1 VKKKASAAEIS
12 TPETTDSTAR
22 DEFAAIQRNAK
33 SSHNQKKPS
42 ARRNLRL
49 ERSSLVTQISPTL
62 RHRSEVNLRSVKNQS
77 AEESSY
83 DGFGTEHA
91 CAQMI
96 FRLQRA
102 PAAAAD
108 IGDILPSRP
117 ALRSVTNNVPIQD
130 PEPCRIG

>member
-1 VKKKASAAEIS
+1 M
-12 TPETTDSTAR
+12 
-22 DEFAAIQRNAK
+22 
-33 SSHNQKKPS
+33 
-42 ARRNLRL
+42 
-49 ERSSLVTQISPTL
+49 
-62 RHRSEVNLRSVKNQS
+62 KNQS

-130 PEPCRIG
+130 PEPCRIGSVHDSVVVTAVIDRSWYLALGRSVLSKHTARAPFRDAQCNPYILYRGATESGTKHLPFKTSIK